1 MMSDFEYDC
10 WQRKRIA
17 QQAKY
22 RKCGSKSK
30 KCSMSTDHMT
40 QKQWK
45 ERNGK
50 VVTVNLNQPIT
61 WDDFK
66 ALTASMQEEYLKH
79 MMENYGANATSFA
92 AMFGV
97 QPLTIRRHIQMNKLN
112 IKFPVGH
119 SMSTAQKDAWDELLH
134 GKTSDEDAEV
144 EVEDVPATK
153 LDEAASKQS
162 MDMKRFSLCFN
173 GRIDVNMKFMS
184 DEELRNAMDE
194 FIDSVKDDV
203 AADEEKTTVLN
214 PMKLQQMQF
223 AHAAL
228 KYITRDSDV
237 EVSYK
242 LNTPFKTMGSI
253 SVEGETL
260 AFDKPEWFARV
271 AEFANNMEVY
281 PLVKNRVRLTFT
293 FHGLTKPIE

>member
-1 MMSDFEYDC
+1 M
-10 WQRKRIA
+10 KTA
-17 QQAKY
+17 
-22 RKCGSKSK
+22 
-30 KCSMSTDHMT
+30 
-40 QKQWK
+40 
-45 ERNGK
+45 
-50 VVTVNLNQPIT
+50 
-61 WDDFK
+61 
-66 ALTASMQEEYLKH
+66 AL
-79 MMENYGANATSFA
+79 F
-92 AMFGV
+92 
-97 QPLTIRRHIQMNKLN
+97 
-112 IKFPVGH
+112 
-119 SMSTAQKDAWDELLH
+119 
-134 GKTSDEDAEV
+134 
-144 EVEDVPATK
+144 
-153 LDEAASKQS
+153 
-162 MDMKRFSLCFN
+162 
-173 GRIDVNMKFMS
+173 
-184 DEELRNAMDE
+184 
-194 FIDSVKDDV
+194 

>member
-1 MMSDFEYDC
+1 MYLPHKSTVSNGSNVTANTFSAVTSSLKCDSIGFV
-10 WQRKRIA
+10 RI
-17 QQAKY
+17 
-22 RKCGSKSK
+22 G
-30 KCSMSTDHMT
+30 T
-40 QKQWK
+40 
-45 ERNGK
+45 
-50 VVTVNLNQPIT
+50 P
-61 WDDFK
+61 
-66 ALTASMQEEYLKH
+66 
-79 MMENYGANATSFA
+79 
-92 AMFGV
+92 
-97 QPLTIRRHIQMNKLN
+97 
-112 IKFPVGH
+112 
-119 SMSTAQKDAWDELLH
+119 
-134 GKTSDEDAEV
+134 
-144 EVEDVPATK
+144 
-153 LDEAASKQS
+153 
-162 MDMKRFSLCFN
+162 
-173 GRIDVNMKFMS
+173 
-184 DEELRNAMDE
+184 E